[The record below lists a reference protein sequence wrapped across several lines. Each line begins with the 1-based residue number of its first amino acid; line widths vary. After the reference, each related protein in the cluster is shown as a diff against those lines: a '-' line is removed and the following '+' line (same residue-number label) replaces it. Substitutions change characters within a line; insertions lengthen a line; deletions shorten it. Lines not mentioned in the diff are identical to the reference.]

1 MDTRAASSRRSEVL
15 IGSGRLKLPGFL
27 EVPAEAQGLVL
38 FAHGSGS
45 GRYSSRNQQVAAAF
59 REAGLATLLF
69 GLLTEMEEHAGV
81 GTTHPRFDVPLLAV
95 RLRLATA
102 WTQADPELAPLP
114 LGYFGASTSAAAV
127 LIAAAK
133 ETEVVRAVVSR
144 GGRPDLAGAAVAQVA
159 APTLLIVGGDNQRDL
174 ELNRQVFEQ
183 LRSEKRLEIVP
194 GASHLF
200 EEPGALNAVTDLA
213 GSWFCQHLAREE
225 SRP

>member
-1 MDTRAASSRRSEVL
+1 MDTRVVSSARREVL
-15 IGSGRLKLPGFL
+15 IGKDRLKLPGFL
-27 EVPAEAQGLVL
+27 DVPAQARGLVL
-38 FAHGSGS
+38 FAQGSGS

-69 GLLTEMEEHAGV
+69 GLLTEMEEHAGF
-81 GTTHPRFDVPLLAV
+81 GTTHPRFDIPFLAV

-102 WTQADPELAPLP
+102 WTQADQELAALP

-127 LIAAAK
+127 LVAAAK
-133 ETEVVRAVVSR
+133 ETEVVQAVVCR
-144 GGRPDLAGAAVAQVA
+144 GGRPDLAGAALAQVV
-159 APTLLIVGGDNQRDL
+159 APTLLIVGGDDPRAL

-200 EEPGALNAVTDLA
+200 EEPGTLDAITDLA